1 MSPDAATEPPVTP
14 PAPIPVWPRYAR
26 PAFTTVCVLNL
37 VFEAAGPRLGFDL
50 TKPLLMP
57 LLALLLL
64 AKGRRMP
71 PLLLV
76 ALLGSTLG
84 DTMLLF
90 GGTWFLV
97 GMAGFAATHICYII
111 LFRRG
116 RAQRDRRR
124 FALGALVYGALWVV
138 LITNLW
144 SGLAAALRTP
154 VGCYSLLLVLMAI
167 HAFAAGRRT
176 GFGGALFL
184 LSDTMIAGGLA
195 HWRMPSGAGFAVM
208 ATYILGQYLLA
219 TGLLDFSARRH
230 LLRST
235 P

>member
-1 MSPDAATEPPVTP
+1 MSPDAAALQPVTP
-14 PAPIPVWPRYAR
+14 PAPIPLWPRYAR
-26 PAFTTVCVLNL
+26 PAFAVVGVLNL

-57 LLALLLL
+57 LLALTLL
-64 AKGRRMP
+64 AKGRRVP
-71 PLLLV
+71 PPLLV

-84 DTMLLF
+84 DLMLLF

-97 GMAGFAATHICYII
+97 GMAGFAVTHVCYIR
-111 LFRRG
+111 LFRRCG
-116 RAQRDRRR
+116 AQRNRRR
-124 FALGALVYGALWVV
+124 FAAGAFVYGALWIV

-144 SGLAAALRTP
+144 SGLAADMRIP
-154 VGCYSLLLVLMAI
+154 VGCYSLLLVVMAI

-184 LSDTMIAGGLA
+184 FSDTMIAGGLA
-195 HWRMPSGAGFAVM
+195 HWDMPSGTGFAIM

-219 TGLLDFSARRH
+219 TGILDLSARRR
-230 LLRST
+230 LLRSA